1 MDARAEPAADL
12 GDDIAALTSPRLD
25 PLFWRPTR
33 LDVDSAWM
41 EHVPFAHW
49 LVATAQPRVIV
60 ELGTHNGV
68 SYSAFC
74 EAVLRCKLPARC
86 FAVDTW
92 QGDAHAGDYGEE
104 VYRALRRFHDQ
115 RYGGFSELLRC
126 TFDAARDYVAD
137 GSIDLLHID
146 GMHGYDEVRHDFENW
161 LPKLS
166 DRAVVLF
173 HDANVRE
180 RGFGVWQLFAELGT
194 RYPSFEFLHQ
204 HGLGLVAVGA
214 AAPASVRMLCAL
226 NDGAA
231 VNAVR
236 DRFSVLGERWRLE
249 QQVTLFAQEVGERR
263 HAETYLAQENK
274 ALRVRNS
281 RLWELE
287 GIRVRQQAQIDRLK
301 REHAAFK
308 GLNEQLV
315 DLRDSQLRDREVFA
329 QVIETLTGQRD
340 ALTAERDSLA
350 HDRDVFTNVIQALAG
365 ERDSLARDRDVFTD
379 VIAALTGERDSLA
392 RDREVFTNVIQA
404 LTAERDS
411 LARDREVFTQ
421 VIDTLTGQRDAAGE
435 HVQALTAE
443 RDSQLRD
450 REVFTQVI
458 ATLTAQRD
466 AATTELEDLRA
477 TLARVRRSLTWRA
490 TAPVRVVGRKLWRLT
505 HPRRGAA
512 S

>member
-12 GDDIAALTSPRLD
+12 GDDIAALSSPRLD

-146 GMHGYDEVRHDFENW
+146 GMHAYAEVRHDFENW

-166 DRAVVLF
+166 DRAVVLL

-180 RGFGVWQLFAELGT
+180 RDFGVWQLFAELSE

-204 HGLGLVAVGA
+204 HGLGVVAVGA
-214 AAPASVRMLCAL
+214 AAPASVRTLCAL
-226 NDGAA
+226 RDGMA

-249 QQVTLFAQEVGERR
+249 QQVTIFAHEVGERR
-263 HAETYLAQENK
+263 HSETYLAQENK

-281 RLWELE
+281 RVWELE

-315 DLRDSQLRDREVFA
+315 DLRDAQLRDREVFA
-329 QVIETLTGQRD
+329 GVIATLTGQRD
-340 ALTAERDSLA
+340 ALTAERDSL
-350 HDRDVFTNVIQALAG
+350 T
-365 ERDSLARDRDVFTD
+365 
-379 VIAALTGERDSLA
+379 

-404 LTAERDS
+404 LTGERDS
-411 LARDREVFTQ
+411 LAHDHKVFTE
-421 VIDTLTGQRDAAGE
+421 VIATLTGQRDAADE
-435 HVQALTAE
+435 HVQALTGE
-443 RDSQLRD
+443 RDSLRRD
-450 REVFTQVI
+450 RDVFTQVI

-466 AATTELEDLRA
+466 AAAAERDALQA

-490 TAPVRVVGRKLWRLT
+490 TAPVRMIGRKLWRLT